1 MAYTGFAHESFCA
14 STPLRIL
21 ATHQYC
27 RRVSI
32 ASYQQIPF
40 KRVVI
45 MQDDR
50 YNCPDRWSD
59 LIVSDNGILESLQE
73 GYGGDGFVLGLT
85 FWGHGQAYMD
95 DPTLQHVQHSDMG
108 ILRALMVS
116 GFFNP
121 LSPKWGIGQNVILV
135 DKGPS
140 MAVTH
145 AFRAI
150 RRIEQCLLVCEVCM
164 NMPVDCI
171 PACGHVVCRGCA
183 SQVSQCPWCQEEVFW
198 CAEGEDGMWKVTDI
212 DTWLTLT
219 RGTLWAVKHAGHHYA
234 CCLEDLQEPEGK
246 CNVCGLCIT
255 ACRRIYPTSFGAC
268 NPLEDSII
276 THCH

>member
-1 MAYTGFAHESFCA
+1 
-14 STPLRIL
+14 
-21 ATHQYC
+21 
-27 RRVSI
+27 
-32 ASYQQIPF
+32 
-40 KRVVI
+40 
-45 MQDDR
+45 
-50 YNCPDRWSD
+50 
-59 LIVSDNGILESLQE
+59 
-73 GYGGDGFVLGLT
+73 
-85 FWGHGQAYMD
+85 
-95 DPTLQHVQHSDMG
+95 
-108 ILRALMVS
+108 MV
-116 GFFNP
+116 FFNP
-121 LSPKWGIGQNVILV
+121 LSPKWGIRQNVSLV

-150 RRIEQCLLVCEVCM
+150 RRIEQFLLVCGVCM

-234 CCLEDLQEPEGK
+234 CCLEDLQEPERQ
-246 CNVCGLCIT
+246 V
-255 ACRRIYPTSFGAC
+255 
-268 NPLEDSII
+268 
-276 THCH
+276 